1 MELLWLK
8 IAAYFTMLVDHA
20 GLVLF
25 QNERAL
31 RVVGRIAFPI
41 FALMASEGARKSSDV
56 RKYMLR
62 LFLCGIASEIPFNLM
77 LSGRVFYI
85 ERQNVCFT
93 LLLGVL
99 ASVIYLRLTAR
110 REWYLKLAGVFGSLV
125 PVALAALFAVDYG
138 AEGAALVLLFAA
150 ARGSKPLQ
158 AFVLV
163 FINTWLCLPAR
174 LDGLE
179 YVWGYVWR
187 NTQMFGLMALPFVLL
202 YNGEKRGRGGT
213 VLGRYGFYLF
223 YPLHMLALWAVGLLV

>member
-1 MELLWLK
+1 MAKNCRLL
-8 IAAYFTMLVDHA
+8 YHA
-20 GLVLF
+20 GRPRGAGAF

-31 RVVGRIAFPI
+31 RVVGRIAFR
-41 FALMASEGARKSSDV
+41 FALMASEAR
-56 RKYMLR
+56 RARMCEYMLR

-202 YNGEKRGRGGT
+202 YTGEKRGRGGT